1 MDRDLVRDGGQLP
14 RETLD
19 PFNEEGDVRQARP
32 FRAPRSVRE
41 GVGTGVDG
49 DGERR
54 RLGPR
59 AVQNI
64 AAVTRAHVHK
74 DAAECHGYRSGL
86 TDVHVHESFA

>member
-19 PFNEEGDVRQARP
+19 PFNEEGDVREACP

-59 AVQNI
+59 AMQNV
-64 AAVTRAHVHK
+64 AAVTRADVH
-74 DAAECHGYRSGL
+74 DDMAERGGYPSDL
-86 TDVHVHESFA
+86 TDVHVNESFA